1 MKTESIL
8 IGALILGGACVST
21 TPVWAQL
28 DTVALQA
35 ALDQSLASADN
46 AGATGGAVAIVRDGQ
61 VLWHGQSGVVARG
74 SATPV
79 DASTLFAYGSTGKM
93 VTATLVLQA
102 AERGELSLET
112 PINDYLTRGGGAAVP
127 GGDAVTVRQLL
138 NHTSGYP
145 TYEYDPVVQAKL
157 FDQDY
162 AWTRAEVLAS
172 ITTAPTPGS
181 FVYSNNNFVLLGE
194 ILERATGRT
203 YGQLYQSGIAGP
215 LGLTRSF
222 VEFGS
227 APRDTF
233 AQGVWKLPPELLDGA
248 EIAAFDLT
256 AGVPTSLYG
265 AVFADS
271 PVAGNA
277 ADGAL
282 FLDALVGRA
291 NEFDGVTIPDGA
303 LLTGSTL
310 VDMLTPGAEGSG
322 YGLGINVDTDGV
334 NFAFG
339 HPGGWLGFSA
349 EAFYFSQW
357 DISVV
362 TLANYQNGAAG
373 PHPASFL
380 LRDVVGAYAAGAA
393 IPEPA
398 SAAALAAGA
407 VACVAVLRRPKRV
420 SKVISANGR

>member
-1 MKTESIL
+1 MKNQL
-8 IGALILGGACVST
+8 LLVGALTFGATFSSVR
-21 TPVWAQL
+21 A
-28 DTVALQA
+28 DIDAAALQA
-35 ALDQSLASADN
+35 ALDQSLASAEN
-46 AGATGGAVAIVRDGQ
+46 AGATGGAVAIVRDGE
-61 VLWHGQSGVVARG
+61 VLWHGQRGVISRG
-74 SATPV
+74 SAARIE
-79 DASTLFAYGSTGKM
+79 ASTLFAYGSVGKM

-102 AERGELSLET
+102 AERGELSLEA
-112 PINDYLTRGGGAAVP
+112 PINDYLARDGGASVP

-145 TYEYDPVVQAKL
+145 TYEYDPGVQAKL
-157 FDQDY
+157 FDQDH

-172 ITTAPTPGS
+172 ITAAPAPGS
-181 FVYSNNNFVLLGE
+181 FVYSGNNYVLLGE

-222 VEFGS
+222 VDSGS
-227 APRDTF
+227 APREAF
-233 AQGVWKLPPELLDGA
+233 AQGVWKLPPELMEGT

-265 AVFADS
+265 EVFADS
-271 PVAGNA
+271 AVAGNA
-277 ADGAL
+277 VDGAL

-291 NEFDGVTIPDGA
+291 NEFDGVTIPDGV
-303 LLTGSTL
+303 LLTGSSL
-310 VDMLTPGAEGSG
+310 VDMLTPGASDSG

-339 HPGGWLGFSA
+339 HPGGWLGYSA

-362 TLANYQNGAAG
+362 TLANYQNGTDG

-398 SAAALAAGA
+398 TAVGLAAVTALLVAASRRRHIRFQAALPWTAA
-407 VACVAVLRRPKRV
+407 R
-420 SKVISANGR
+420 